1 MAFDQGL
8 VVECEREKEIMN
20 NYKDFDL
27 GNCVYGHAVYWD
39 GKMGWDEIKIKI
51 WVPDKLERP
60 VEYPSGVLVI
70 YLEFRTGDV
79 NLRVVNVFKGFP
91 SGSVV

>member
-27 GNCVYGHAVYWD
+27 GNCVYGHAVY
-39 GKMGWDEIKIKI
+39 
-51 WVPDKLERP
+51 
-60 VEYPSGVLVI
+60 
-70 YLEFRTGDV
+70 
-79 NLRVVNVFKGFP
+79 
-91 SGSVV
+91 